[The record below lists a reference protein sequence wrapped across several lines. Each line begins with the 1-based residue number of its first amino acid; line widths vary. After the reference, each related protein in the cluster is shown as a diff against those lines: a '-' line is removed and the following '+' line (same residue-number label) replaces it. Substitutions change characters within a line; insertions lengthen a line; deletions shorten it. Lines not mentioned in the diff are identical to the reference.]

1 MGKINSMFYNGMNV
15 SGKAQNKIDALVYF
29 ISRNEDLTNDES
41 LEKVINSNV
50 YKKIIDVETFYWTI
64 PSHSIINEYL
74 SEKNVRV

>member
-15 SGKAQNKIDALVYF
+15 SEKAQNKIDALVYF
-29 ISRNEDLTNDES
+29 ISRNEDLTSDES

>member
-15 SGKAQNKIDALVYF
+15 SEKAQNKIDALVYF

-74 SEKNVRV
+74 SEKNIQV